1 MIRKRW
7 LIGFAA
13 IVAVLAF
20 PVGAVAKKGYFVT
33 DASRSM
39 EFHVKGSGGY
49 SISVLGNH
57 GQVYFTAKRGSSSAT
72 YVARGMTSPR
82 WIKARFGRL
91 GRVSVRFHPDG
102 PTRLVPLPKGN
113 CRGRGELVQ
122 TGAFVGAIEFEG
134 EQAYT
139 TVKAT
144 REKGKV
150 TTALKQ
156 TCSGDTGED
165 AQSPGVR
172 STILSATS
180 KSNNALF
187 AAFKIV
193 SPSHPRFDAS
203 LFAASITE
211 TLPGP
216 LVILRSISASAN
228 VGAFSMTG
236 LGGKVTSATIAPP
249 APFAGT
255 ATYESTKG
263 NRGTWTGSL
272 TGEFLGRGVVGL
284 AGTDFVAELTS

>member
-7 LIGFAA
+7 LIWLAA
-13 IVAVLAF
+13 IVAVLTF

-39 EFHVKGSGGY
+39 EFRVKGSGGY
-49 SISVLGNH
+49 SISVFGNY

-72 YVARGMTSPR
+72 YVARGMTSR
-82 WIKARFGRL
+82 RQIKARFGQL

-156 TCSGDTGED
+156 TCSRDGGEG

-172 STILSATS
+172 LTTLSATS
-180 KSNNALF
+180 KSNNVLLT
-187 AAFKIV
+187 AFKVV

-203 LFAASITE
+203 LFAVSITE

-216 LVILRSISASAN
+216 LVILRSISAAAN
-228 VGAFSMTG
+228 VDAFSTTG
-236 LGGKVTSATIAPP
+236 SGGQVTFATIAPP

-255 ATYESTKG
+255 ATYERKKG
-263 NRGTWTGSL
+263 SRGTWTGSL
-272 TGEFLGRGVVGL
+272 TGEFLGRGAVGL
-284 AGTDFVAELTS
+284 AGSDFAAEIMP